1 MGFGPPAALEGNN
14 FSLEPYRD
22 VNSYPLV
29 PAQFLPRDRQNM
41 LPVWVPFLEEEAL
54 PENQVGGVF
63 D

>member
-1 MGFGPPAALEGNN
+1 MGFGPPAALEDNNLGLGPYTDGN
-14 FSLEPYRD
+14 SC
-22 VNSYPLV
+22 PLV

-41 LPVWVPFLEEEAL
+41 LPDRVPFPEEEAL